1 MADILWEMA
10 NRERLF
16 IYGHKEVLALILIAS
31 FVVAFAFT
39 LGVHFGKRVGAKSLE
54 KHPEMKNPV
63 VETVSDR
70 NPPLQE
76 IQEQSKGASQVA
88 DENLNQVLYDEVA
101 RVGMK
106 LETRRQVELP
116 KETPDEKIAHPLDKP
131 SSKMDSESILNTEAA
146 RRQPPSGKFTL
157 QVGSSSSTQAILDQV
172 ESLESLGM
180 KPYLRLSNSAGK
192 EKLFQVY
199 LGGFASQQ
207 DAETAGEK
215 YRNQHVIDS
224 YVATQISQRE

>member
-1 MADILWEMA
+1 MA

-16 IYGHKEVLALILIAS
+16 IYGHKEVLALILMAS
-31 FVVAFAFT
+31 LVVAFAFT
-39 LGVHFGKRVGAKSLE
+39 LGVHFGKRVGAKALE
-54 KHPEMKNPV
+54 KHPEVKSTG
-63 VETVSDR
+63 VEAVSDR
-70 NPPLQE
+70 TPPVHE
-76 IQEQSKGASQVA
+76 IQEQAKAASQAA
-88 DENLNQVLYDEVA
+88 DESLNQVLYDEVA

-116 KETPDEKIAHPLDKP
+116 KETPEEKNTQSSEKP
-131 SSKMDSESILNTEAA
+131 SNKMDSESILNIEAA

-157 QVGSSSSTQAILDQV
+157 QIGSSSSVQAILEQV

-180 KPYLRLSNSAGK
+180 KPYLRTKNSAGK

-207 DAETAGEK
+207 DAEIAGQK

-224 YVATQISQRE
+224 YVTTQVGQLE